1 METVV
6 TKFQV
11 LCHVTAVSE
20 VDHENHQAACQIA
33 ARNTLQSY
41 YNSLLISAVQRNSGC
56 LKALKL

>member
-1 METVV
+1 MEIVV

-11 LCHVTAVSE
+11 LCQVKAVSE

-33 ARNTLQSY
+33 ARNALHFC
-41 YNSLLISAVQRNSGC
+41 YNSLLISVVQRNSGC